1 MMDRRNALKR
11 TALIMGGALSSSA
24 IAGVL
29 QGCSAKKELN
39 WKPVFLTEDQG
50 AATAELAERIIPAT
64 DTPGA
69 KDVGIPEFID
79 MMLNDVYTEEE
90 QQHFVDGLAKLDED
104 SKAEYGDAF
113 AYLKPEQMDAIIQ
126 KQADAV
132 KDYDGSGK
140 AFFLM
145 AKELVM
151 LGFYTSEIGATQVL
165 QYVQVPGHYE
175 GCISIEEAGGKSWAT
190 S

>member
-1 MMDRRNALKR
+1 MMDRRTALKR
-11 TALIMGGALSSSA
+11 TALMMGGALSSSA

-29 QGCSAKKELN
+29 NGCTAKKQVD
-39 WKPVFLTEDQG
+39 WKPVFLTEDQA

-69 KDVGIPEFID
+69 KDVGIPEFMD

-90 QQHFVDGLAKLDED
+90 QQHFVDGIAKLNQDSQSQYGED
-104 SKAEYGDAF
+104 F
-113 AYLKPEQMDAIIQ
+113 ANLEPEQMDAIIQ
-126 KQADAV
+126 MQADAV
-132 KDYDGSGK
+132 QGYEGQGK
-140 AFFLM
+140 PFFLM

-165 QYVQVPGHYE
+165 QYAQVPGRYE
-175 GCISIEEAGGKSWAT
+175 GCISVEEAGGKTWAT
-190 S
+190 G